1 MLNLKKVK
9 KKKVIK
15 IGIVLIIIAVVIVA
29 LMPKDGQKD
38 QQLPV
43 ASFSLEKK
51 DVIESIST
59 SGKVESVESKNVSAA
74 ADGKIKNVYVKLG
87 QQIKKGDL
95 LAQLDTTSI
104 QREMDKAQKSSK
116 TEMNSAF
123 QDMNSKYREYDNAKF
138 LYDMGEI
145 SKDDLLKAQNA
156 YEAASSDYEI
166 KKQSADTTSLQQ
178 QIADATLKSP
188 ISGTV
193 TLVNATEGNSS
204 SGVLF
209 TIENTQ
215 DLQVAA
221 NVSEYDINQVKKGQ
235 KVIVK
240 TEMTGDTELSGEVL
254 SIAPTAQKEE
264 TTGKTTSS
272 GKVQFLVEISIK
284 DKNPGVKIGTN
295 ARVNIVTAG
304 KEGVLAV
311 PFDALVKSKQG
322 SSIYVAQKQGSSYI
336 VRKVTVKTGLENDLY
351 VEIMGKGVKEGL
363 RVINNPK
370 DLTEG
375 QEVNLG

>member
-304 KEGVLAV
+304 KEGFWQYLLMRLLKASRAV
-311 PFDALVKSKQG
+311 VSMW
-322 SSIYVAQKQGSSYI
+322 
-336 VRKVTVKTGLENDLY
+336 RKNREA
-351 VEIMGKGVKEGL
+351 
-363 RVINNPK
+363 VI
-370 DLTEG
+370 
-375 QEVNLG
+375 